1 MCKLVGRGKGLR
13 GVREDADFSV
23 EVCADL
29 VVGTNGVPKGQDQRG
44 TSGRHMDSLGTRE
57 ERGGAGKLLGIG
69 WGDGR
74 GTERKR
80 LIARANSY
88 GRLRPNIRHSPLDTS
103 LQANTG
109 SRRGLQEG
117 LAKSQVDPAEIQSSP
132 RAAP

>member
-23 EVCADL
+23 KVCADL
-29 VVGTNGVPKGQDQRG
+29 VVGTNGVLKGQDQRG

-57 ERGGAGKLLGIG
+57 ERGGVGKLLGIG
-69 WGDGR
+69 WGDGH
-74 GTERKR
+74 GVERKR

-88 GRLRPNIRHSPLDTS
+88 ARLRPNTLHSPLDTS

-117 LAKSQVDPAEIQSSP
+117 LAQSQVDAAQIQSSP
-132 RAAP
+132 RVAP